1 MPRRQYLAFVL
12 IVILILAAQTT
23 FAARANTLAFT
34 PGCTGFVSR
43 GGSILPDRDNTGRS
57 REVFQ
62 FRVTDGEGNLIYENF
77 AQFPLNERVVYEA
90 GSFYAYALRP
100 AANPLF
106 IQVTSPAGNGL
117 PAQTLYEGIS
127 NCYTLPGVGGD
138 FVITSEQA
146 LLQLLL
152 NEPLDGRTAPSV
164 EANEVPPRPVNPPGL
179 AELLPGYAIV
189 NTDNLFLRSGDNADY
204 TPVGIVDGGTRLVVL
219 GSNGG
224 RDDTLWWYV
233 EVGGLRGW
241 VKSEFLI
248 LRGDLRGLPIIP
260 VTGQISQPTLYIGID
275 NPIRS
280 VPMLG
285 AGVVCVLPGGQLYP
299 VIARDTAEASWY
311 QLEVDCNGTT
321 VRGWIPAEAGL
332 LRNTGR
338 VNIPV
343 ANP

>member
-1 MPRRQYLAFVL
+1 MRRRQYLAIVL
-12 IVILILAAQTT
+12 ILLVILAAQTA
-23 FAARANTLAFT
+23 FAARANTLSFT

-57 REVFQ
+57 REVLL
-62 FRVTDGEGNLIYENF
+62 FRVTDGEGNLIYENY

-90 GSFYAYALRP
+90 GTFYSYALRP
-100 AANPLF
+100 AANPLL
-106 IQVTSPAGNGL
+106 IQITSPAGNGL
-117 PAQTLYEGIS
+117 PAQALYEGIA

-138 FVITSEQA
+138 FVITTEQA
-146 LLQLLL
+146 LLHLLL
-152 NEPLDGRTAPSV
+152 NEPLDGRTAPPV
-164 EANEVPPRPVNPPGL
+164 EPNTAPPRPVNPPGL

-189 NTDNLFLRSGDNADY
+189 NTDNLFLRSGDSAEY

-224 RDDTLWWYV
+224 DPNLWWYV

-241 VKSEFLI
+241 AKSEFLI

-260 VTGQISQPTLYIGID
+260 VTGQITQPTLYIGYEQ
-275 NPIRS
+275 PILT
-280 VPMLG
+280 VPALG
-285 AGVVCVLPGGQLYP
+285 AGVVCVLPGGLLYP
-299 VIARDTAEASWY
+299 VIGRDTLDASWY
-311 QLEVDCNGTT
+311 QLEVECNGTT
-321 VRGWIPAEAGL
+321 VQGWIPASAGI
-332 LRNTGR
+332 LRNPGR